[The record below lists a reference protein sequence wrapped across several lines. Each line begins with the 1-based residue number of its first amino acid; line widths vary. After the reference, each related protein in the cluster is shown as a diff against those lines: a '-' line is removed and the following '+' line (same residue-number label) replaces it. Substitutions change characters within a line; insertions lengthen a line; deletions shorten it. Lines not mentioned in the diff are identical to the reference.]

1 MTRFV
6 KVEHVLL
13 DHCGLASYEH
23 TGETGHT
30 IISANTIKTFR
41 NKSFYLLKS
50 EKRGGGKKP
59 AVKEKKLSTNFFS
72 PAIKLEGEG

>member
-30 IISANTIKTFR
+30 IISANTVKTFR

-50 EKRGGGKKP
+50 KKRGGGKEQ
-59 AVKEKKLSTNFFS
+59 AVKEKKTVNKLFFS
-72 PAIKLEGEG
+72 GH